1 MHEHTCAHVCR
12 HACTYTPMH
21 SSVHEN
27 MGTMHTRAH
36 SRVHARHTHWHVLLH
51 TCPRVLLACEAHRHE
66 YACARVCACMH
77 TRVYALK
84 PTSPSASHRPRRRCP
99 STEGHRHGQLA
110 HRPDRVPGASACH
123 SPGLAPRSHR
133 SAGPTTPGLLGG
145 CECSALFMRWV
156 ATERTG
162 LRPC

>member
-1 MHEHTCAHVCR
+1 MCTRVQACVHV
-12 HACTYTPMH
+12 HAYPCVALYMK
-21 SSVHEN
+21 
-27 MGTMHTRAH
+27 TRARCTH
-36 SRVHARHTHWHVLLH
+36 VHTHMCTRTAHTHWHALLH

-84 PTSPSASHRPRRRCP
+84 PTSPSASHQPRRRCP